1 MASNTRTFI
10 LDFITTDF
18 NRDSNIAITL
28 LLHYKNACG
37 YKSDEDVFALEDP
50 VSSAGWIF
58 SKLFIAGQ
66 FIERLYDSNA
76 GEIDQAK
83 GKKFSDKFISWL
95 LSKLKAQG
103 CRAQIKLS
111 TAMKDM

>member
-58 SKLFIAGQ
+58 FQAVHCWSKGN
-66 FIERLYDSNA
+66 SNA

-83 GKKFSDKFISWL
+83 GKKFSDKFVSWL
-95 LSKLKAQG
+95 LSNLKAQD

-111 TAMKDM
+111 TAMKDL